1 MRLCRLTDPA
11 TGVALDEALAVG
23 FAAGASFTGTATV
36 ELHLHGSPAVTRAV
50 LRALTADPAL
60 TPAEPGAFTRMAFE
74 TGRLTLPQVEA
85 LADLIDAET
94 EAQRRQAL
102 AGLEGLLARA
112 AEKWRTALVEA
123 RALVEAAIDFAD
135 EGIAEGTAEAGLM
148 LADGVRAALQQELAG
163 AAGATAVRQGF
174 TVALLGPPNAGKSS
188 LLNALARREAALV
201 SPLPGTTRDV
211 IEATVEIAG
220 QRVTLLD
227 TAGLRETGDA
237 LEAMGIERARARARA
252 ADLRLLVSAPGLPA
266 PQAEARPG
274 DIAVANKAD
283 LGRADGLPVSALTG
297 AGLDALVAA
306 VAERLG
312 ERVQSAGLAAHFRQ
326 QAALARAAAA
336 LDIAPD
342 TAPEIVAEG
351 LREATQ
357 ALDSLIGR
365 VDIEEVLGT
374 IFARFCIG
382 K

>member
-1 MRLCRLTDPA
+1 
-11 TGVALDEALAVG
+11 
-23 FAAGASFTGTATV
+23 
-36 ELHLHGSPAVTRAV
+36 
-50 LRALTADPAL
+50 
-60 TPAEPGAFTRMAFE
+60 MAFE
-74 TGRLTLPQVEA
+74 TGRLSLPQVEA

-102 AGLEGLLARA
+102 AGLEGALAHAVEGWRA
-112 AEKWRTALVEA
+112 ALVEA

-148 LADGVRAALQQELAG
+148 LAEGVRAALQQELAG
-163 AAGATAVRQGF
+163 AAGAEAVRQGF
-174 TVALLGPPNAGKSS
+174 TVALIGPPNAGKSS

-227 TAGLRETGDA
+227 TAGLRDTGDA

-283 LGRADGLPVSALTG
+283 LGPADGLPVSALTG
-297 AGLDALVAA
+297 AGLDALVA
-306 VAERLG
+306 VIAEQLG
-312 ERVQSAGLAAHFRQ
+312 ERVQGAGLAAHIRQ
-326 QAALARAAAA
+326 QAALASAAAA
-336 LDIAPD
+336 LDLAPD